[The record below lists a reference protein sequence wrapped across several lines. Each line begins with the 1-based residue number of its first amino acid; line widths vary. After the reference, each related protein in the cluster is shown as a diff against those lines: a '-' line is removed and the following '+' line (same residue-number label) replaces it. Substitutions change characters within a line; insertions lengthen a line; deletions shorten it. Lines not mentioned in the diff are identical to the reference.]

1 MDDHQIDASMMLRR
15 VFRAASSLVDSR
27 DDVRASRT
35 RRQVGLQTGLEH
47 NNASSMSTQM

>member
-1 MDDHQIDASMMLRR
+1 MDASMMLRR
-15 VFRAASSLVDSR
+15 ASRAASSLVVSR
-27 DDVRASRT
+27 DHVPASRT